1 MTKYNV
7 ALVGATGLVG
17 RTMLKV
23 LEERNFPVNKLIPLA
38 SKKSAGTKV
47 VFRGQE
53 IFVEE
58 LTKDSFTNDMDIAL
72 FSAGSGVSEKFGP
85 IAAEKGILVVDNSSQ
100 WRMTEA
106 IPLIVPEVNPE
117 DFRSPGIIAN
127 PNCSTIQCM
136 AVLMVLRDLYGLKRV
151 IFSTYQ
157 ACAGAGVKGLHDLEY
172 GTTETFDAPISK
184 NVLCRIDK
192 FLDNGYT
199 KEEMKMVNET
209 RKILHLPD
217 LAVTAT
223 AVRVPVDYGHSIS
236 VNVELEKD
244 FDLDELREAFSKVPG
259 LVVKDDPDK
268 LLYPMPIDINGKDD
282 IYVGRIRRD
291 FSCKKALNL
300 WIVADN
306 VRKGAATNTV
316 QIAELALKK
325 SKEA

>member
-1 MTKYNV
+1 MKKYNV
-7 ALVGATGLVG
+7 ALVGSTGLVG
-17 RTMLKV
+17 RTMLRV
-23 LEERNFPVNKLIPLA
+23 LEERNFPVNKLILLA
-38 SKKSAGTKV
+38 SKKSAGTKEI
-47 VFRGQE
+47 FRGEE
-53 IFVEE
+53 ISVRE
-58 LTKDSFTNDMDIAL
+58 LTEDSFTSDIDIAL

-100 WRMTEA
+100 WRMTEG

-157 ACAGAGVKGLHDLEY
+157 ACAGAGVKGLHDLEN
-172 GTTETFDAPISK
+172 GTTETFDAPIIK
-184 NVLCRIDK
+184 NVLCRIDS

-217 LAVTAT
+217 LPVTAT

-244 FDLDELREAFSKVPG
+244 FDLGEIKEAFSKVRG
-259 LVVKDDPDK
+259 LVVKDDPEN
-268 LLYPMPIDINGKDD
+268 LLYPMPIDIKGKDD

-291 FSCKKALNL
+291 FSCKNALNL

-316 QIAELALKK
+316 QIAELALKN